1 MWLPRIK
8 KSKLKVCC
16 RLVKRSHGSK
26 TLPPTIINIGLKE
39 KQSKGLIIDP
49 ADKKDLAEA
58 VKSGTTLTDEAD
70 LSQGDLD
77 ALSH

>member
-16 RLVKRSHGSK
+16 RLVKRSHRS
-26 TLPPTIINIGLKE
+26 TTINIGLKE

-49 ADKKDLAEA
+49 ADKKDLAEV